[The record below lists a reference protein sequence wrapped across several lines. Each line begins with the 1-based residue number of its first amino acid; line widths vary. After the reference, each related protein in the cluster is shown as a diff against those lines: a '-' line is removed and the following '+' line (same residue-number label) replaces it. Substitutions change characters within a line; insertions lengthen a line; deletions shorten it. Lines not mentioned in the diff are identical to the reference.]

1 MGVLMSPLIEERPLP
16 RRGNR
21 QIAERLMRTIMR
33 HRQLCYGDKSLLRIR
48 ELSPADYELYRAM
61 EK

>member
-1 MGVLMSPLIEERPLP
+1 MGVLMSPLIEERPIP

-21 QIAERLMRTIMR
+21 QIAERLMRMIMR
-33 HRQLCYGDKSLLRIR
+33 HRQFIYGDKSLMRIR
-48 ELSPADYELYRAM
+48 QISPADYELYRAM